1 MENPRISHP
10 RIRPLWHRFASLF
23 IGILLLLPGLTGCA
37 KAADTPPVPTLSF
50 TISWDDPKHANLKT
64 AGGYTVEQGVL
75 IAHVK
80 DGSYIAVSANCT
92 FEGTKL
98 AYRLSSDQIYCATD
112 GSAFDIHGKPVNG
125 PATKPL
131 TVYTIVSSKSTAG
144 LFTITN

>member
-1 MENPRISHP
+1 MQNTRITAQP
-10 RIRPLWHRFASLF
+10 YRRVGHRFGSLF
-23 IGILLLLPGLTGCA
+23 VGFILLLTGLTGCA
-37 KAADTPPVPTLSF
+37 QAADAPPVPTLSF

-64 AGGYTVEQGVL
+64 IGGYTVEQGVL

-80 DGSYIAVSANCT
+80 AGGYVAVSANCT

-112 GSAFDIHGKPVNG
+112 GSTFDIQGKATNG

-131 TVYTIVSSKSTAG
+131 TVYTIVSSKSTVG

>member
-1 MENPRISHP
+1 MENPNILTRFPQQSP
-10 RIRPLWHRFASLF
+10 HRFASLF
-23 IGILLLLPGLTGCA
+23 IGFLLLLTGLTGCA
-37 KAADTPPVPTLSF
+37 QAADAPPVPTLSF

-112 GSAFDIHGKPVNG
+112 GSTFDVQGKPVNG

-131 TVYTIVSSKSTAG
+131 TVYTIVSSKSTVG